1 MDIRIESPQFP
12 TTNALSSYLRRRLRD
27 HLPFG
32 TERIR
37 EVEAHLSDVNGR
49 RGGRDKRCRLIVRL
63 FAKWLCDE
71 RESRVARARAVLVQ
85 QRAREVASSFLAEL
99 FKQEGF
105 LTREAPLLAE
115 SFLLESRN
123 SADPARS
130 LPRNGSADET
140 HAATRRGEIDP

>member
-63 FAKWLCDE
+63 NQAPEVVVQSTDSDLYTAIRRSAD
-71 RESRVARARAVLVQ
+71 RVGRAVRRSIGRRL
-85 QRAREVASSFLAEL
+85 SSRRRRDRQTLEPDPVGSLA
-99 FKQEGF
+99 
-105 LTREAPLLAE
+105 
-115 SFLLESRN
+115 
-123 SADPARS
+123 
-130 LPRNGSADET
+130 
-140 HAATRRGEIDP
+140 